1 MTQLSTQSSI
11 GQFVVDQPGRARVLE
26 KLGIDYCC
34 GGKRPLADV
43 CQEKGLNAGDICD
56 QLLGFEPD
64 PNAQDRDWAEATLT
78 ELCDHLES
86 VHKVMLKEDLPRLV
100 ELTAKVVN
108 AHGERLPYMR
118 EVASTVED
126 LYAEL
131 VDHMA
136 KEEMVLF
143 PMIRE
148 LEATGDM
155 TAAHCGSIDAPIGVM
170 EMEHDNAGAMLAKLN
185 TLTNGYEVTDACCN
199 THRVMLDSLAKFERD
214 LHEHVHQENNILF
227 PRAQRLAS

>member
-56 QLLGFEPD
+56 QLLGFESD
-64 PNAQDRDWAEATLT
+64 VKNQDRNWNQATLT
-78 ELCDHLES
+78 ELCDHLEA
-86 VHKVMLKEDLPRLV
+86 VHRVLLREDLPRLI
-100 ELTAKVVN
+100 ELTTKVAN
-108 AHGERLPYMR
+108 ARGDRLPEVR
-118 EVASTVED
+118 EVAATVRD
-126 LYAEL
+126 LQTEL
-131 VDHMA
+131 IDHMA
-136 KEEMVLF
+136 KEETILF

-148 LEATGDM
+148 LEATGDL
-155 TAAHCGSIDAPIGVM
+155 AAGHCGTISAPISVM

-185 TLTNGYEVTDACCN
+185 ALTNGYVVTDACCN
-199 THRVMLDSLAKFERD
+199 THRVMLDSLAKFERV

-227 PRAQRLAS
+227 PRAQKLAS